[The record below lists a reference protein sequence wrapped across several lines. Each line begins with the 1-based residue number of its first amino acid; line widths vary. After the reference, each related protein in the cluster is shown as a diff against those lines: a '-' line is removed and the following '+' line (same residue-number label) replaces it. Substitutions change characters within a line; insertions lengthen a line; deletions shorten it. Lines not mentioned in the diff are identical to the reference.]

1 MQKIDDF
8 EEQAGFRGGFR
19 VCLFVEQ
26 SGGASANN
34 NEQQQHLSFFIEL
47 WCKLNPFDR
56 PWRLRR

>member
-8 EEQAGFRGGFR
+8 EEQAGGFR

-34 NEQQQHLSFFIEL
+34 NEQQQHLSFLIEL